1 MKYKQRIQSLL
12 TNKMPSNLL
21 KYLPSSYSVTGDI
34 AIFHKLPKQLE
45 NYKQLIGQTTIGLD
59 PRVNVVIEQ
68 ITTETIFR
76 KPVINLISGEKRTTT
91 IHHEFHTIF
100 NIDVSKITFSPGNKG
115 ERERLL
121 RLVQDNEVIIDMFA
135 CIGNL
140 SLPIAVNKPEV
151 TVYGIEINK
160 KAYDYLI
167 KNIHANKVEK
177 RYIPIFGDNRLKTPE
192 NGASRVLMGCFKI
205 DQKQFDKAVNAIHKE
220 GWIHYHSTAPRNEN
234 EQLEKFVE
242 KMQEILSFKI
252 QLLSTRRVK
261 KFSPRLYH
269 LCTDIYIE
277 KL

>member
-1 MKYKQRIQSLL
+1 MKYKQKIQSLL
-12 TNKMPSNLL
+12 TNKIPFNLL
-21 KYLPSSYSVTGDI
+21 EYLPSSYSVTGDI
-34 AIFHKLPKQLE
+34 AIFHNFPKQLE
-45 NYKQLIGQTTIGLD
+45 NYKELIGQTTIGLD

-76 KPVINLISGEKRTTT
+76 KPIVNLISGEKRTTT

-100 NIDVSKITFSPGNKG
+100 NIDVAEVTFSPGNKG
-115 ERERLL
+115 ERNRLL
-121 RLVQDNEVIIDMFA
+121 RIVQDNEVIIDMFA

-140 SLPIAVNKPEV
+140 SLPIVVNNPKT

-160 KAYDYLI
+160 KAYGYLI
-167 KNIHANKVEK
+167 KNIQANKVEK
-177 RYIPIFGDNRLKTPE
+177 RYKPILGDNRIKTPE
-192 NGASRVLMGCFKI
+192 DRASRVLMGCFNV
-205 DQKQFDKAVNAIHKE
+205 DQKQFDKAVNAINKE
-220 GWIHYHSTAPRNEN
+220 GWIHYHSTSPRNEN
-234 EQLEKFVE
+234 EQIEKFVE

-269 LCTDIYIE
+269 LCTDIYIK

>member
-1 MKYKQRIQSLL
+1 ML
-12 TNKMPSNLL
+12 
-21 KYLPSSYSVTGDI
+21 
-34 AIFHKLPKQLE
+34 
-45 NYKQLIGQTTIGLD
+45 
-59 PRVNVVIEQ
+59 
-68 ITTETIFR
+68 
-76 KPVINLISGEKRTTT
+76 
-91 IHHEFHTIF
+91 
-100 NIDVSKITFSPGNKG
+100 
-115 ERERLL
+115 
-121 RLVQDNEVIIDMFA
+121 
-135 CIGNL
+135 
-140 SLPIAVNKPEV
+140 
-151 TVYGIEINK
+151 K
-160 KAYDYLI
+160 KALITGITGQDGSYLSELLLGKGYEVHGIIRRRSSFITGRVDHLI

-192 NGASRVLMGCFKI
+192 NRASRVLMGCFKI
-205 DQKQFDKAVNAIHKE
+205 DQKQFDKAVNAIRKE

>member
-1 MKYKQRIQSLL
+1 MKYKQKIQSLL
-12 TNKMPSNLL
+12 TNKIPSNLL
-21 KYLPSSYSVTGDI
+21 EFLPSSYSVTGDI
-34 AIFHKLPKQLE
+34 AIFHKFPKQLE

-76 KPVINLISGEKRTTT
+76 KPIINLISGEKRTTT
-91 IHHEFHTIF
+91 IHQEFHTIF
-100 NIDVSKITFSPGNKG
+100 NIDVSDITFSPGNKG

-121 RLVQDNEVIIDMFA
+121 HLVQDNEVVIDMFA

-140 SLPIAVNKPEV
+140 SLPIVVNNPEV
-151 TVYGIEINK
+151 IVYGIEINK
-160 KAYDYLI
+160 KAYSYLI
-167 KNIHANKVEK
+167 KNIQANKVEK

-192 NGASRVLMGCFKI
+192 NRASRVLMGFFNV
-205 DQKQFDKAVNAIHKE
+205 DQIQFDKAVNAIHKE

-234 EQLEKFVE
+234 EPLEKFIE
-242 KMQEILSFKI
+242 KMQEIFSFKI

-269 LCTDIYIE
+269 LCTDIYI
-277 KL
+277 KKI